1 MPELIR
7 RGTIAQTSTP
17 GPGERL
23 THTPLPIPALRNDV
37 TGSQSLERIVFP
49 GLILLLTL
57 LAYTPALAAGYIWDD
72 DFYVTAN
79 PTLRDLAGLRSIWLV
94 PTSIPQYYPLVH
106 TTFWIE
112 YQLWE
117 LDPLGYH
124 LVNVLL
130 HVGASL
136 LLARLLIA
144 AGFSRGVAW
153 FTAAVFALH
162 PVHVESVAWITE
174 RKNTLSGLCYIAA
187 FLAYVRFDH
196 PLSNHDSTSTPKRP
210 RRWGFY
216 ALSLILFIMA
226 LLSKTVTCSLPVA
239 ILLLY
244 WFRRGRLTLREIL
257 PTIPLFFIGAALA
270 MVTVWIEHFHVGAKG
285 EDWILS
291 PAQRVLIAGRA
302 LWFYAGKLVWPSN
315 LSFIYPR
322 WDVDASVP
330 WQWLFPVAAVATL
343 VILFR
348 LRNHP
353 HIGRGPFAAVA
364 FFAMTLFPALGFINT
379 YPMRYSFVADHFQ
392 YLASLGILLLVVS
405 IVADGIARAG
415 PTAARLRPFMAVWV
429 LLAMMVVTFAQS
441 MIYIDEDTLWK
452 DTITKNPT
460 GWLAWNNL
468 GTSMLRQ
475 GQIEEAMHYFK
486 RVTELEP
493 TLMHGYLN
501 VGSALLELGRPAE
514 ALPWIEKALP
524 LLPDNVNTIF
534 ALARAQRGIGDL
546 DKAVESYV
554 RVLKLDAKQ
563 PEARRELAMIYLL
576 RGQDR
581 AAAKELR
588 IAADQAPGNLDILA
602 ALAWV
607 LATSSDPSVHD
618 GSNAVLAAEHA
629 SKLTDSPRATLLD
642 TLAAAYARAGRFDKA
657 VATAEKAVESASGSN
672 DFSLASSIRQ
682 RLSLYRN
689 RTAFQQ
695 PPLVQP
701 VTTATA
707 PSTS

>member
-1 MPELIR
+1 MGGQP
-7 RGTIAQTSTP
+7 
-17 GPGERL
+17 
-23 THTPLPIPALRNDV
+23 
-37 TGSQSLERIVFP
+37 LERIVFP
-49 GLILLLTL
+49 GLILLLTV

-79 PTLRDLAGLRSIWLV
+79 ATLRDLAGLRSIWLE

-124 LVNVLL
+124 LVNVLV
-130 HVGASL
+130 HVAGSL
-136 LLARLLIA
+136 VLARLLIA
-144 AGFSRGVAW
+144 MGLSRGVAW

-174 RKNTLSGLCYIAA
+174 RKNTLSGLFYFSAL
-187 FLAYVRFDH
+187 LAYVRFDD
-196 PLSNHDSTSTPKRP
+196 PLASDSPDDPSTNKKL
-210 RRWGFY
+210 RRWGLY
-216 ALSLILFIMA
+216 ALSIVFFVMA

-239 ILLLY
+239 ILLIY
-244 WFRRGRLTLREIL
+244 WFRRGRLTKRELL
-257 PTIPLFFIGAALA
+257 PTLPLFVIGAALA
-270 MVTVWIEHFHVGAKG
+270 MVTVWIEHHHVGAKG
-285 EDWILS
+285 EEWVLS

-302 LWFYAGKLVWPSN
+302 LWFYASKLVWPAN
-315 LSFIYPR
+315 LTFIYPR
-322 WDVDASVP
+322 WLVDASVP
-330 WQWLFPVAAVATL
+330 WQWLFPVGAVVAL
-343 VILFR
+343 VLLFR

-353 HIGRGPFAAVA
+353 HVGRGPFAAVA
-364 FFAMTLFPALGFINT
+364 FFAVTLFPALGFINT

-405 IVADGIARAG
+405 IVADAVARAG
-415 PTAARLRPFMAVWV
+415 PTAARMRPFMAVWV

-468 GTSMLRQ
+468 GTSYLRQ
-475 GQIEEAMHYFK
+475 GRTDEAMSMFQ
-486 RVTELEP
+486 RVAELEP
-493 TLMHGYLN
+493 TLMHGHLN

-524 LLPDNVNTIF
+524 LMPDNVNTHF
-534 ALARAQRGIGDL
+534 ALARARRGVGDT
-546 DKAVESYV
+546 DKAVESYR
-554 RVLKLDAKQ
+554 RVLKLDPRQ

-576 RGQDR
+576 QGRDR
-581 AAAKELR
+581 AAAIELR
-588 IAADQAPGNLDILA
+588 TAADQSPGNADILA

-607 LATSSDPSVHD
+607 LSTSADPSVHD
-618 GSNAVLAAEHA
+618 GNNAVVAAERA
-629 SKLTDSPRATLLD
+629 RSLTESPRATLLD
-642 TLAAAYARAGRFDKA
+642 TLAAAYARAGRFDRA
-657 VATAEKAVESASGSN
+657 VAVAQQAVETASASN

-689 RTAFQQ
+689 HKAYMQ
-695 PPLVQP
+695 P
-701 VTTATA
+701 TTLLPTT
-707 PSTS
+707 TSPAHN